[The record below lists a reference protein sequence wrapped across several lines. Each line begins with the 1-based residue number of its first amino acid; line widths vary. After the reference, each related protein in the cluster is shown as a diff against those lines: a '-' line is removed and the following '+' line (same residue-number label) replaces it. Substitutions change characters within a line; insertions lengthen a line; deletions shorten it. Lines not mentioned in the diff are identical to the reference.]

1 MWILKGH
8 VMGQL
13 RPFYWH
19 IVFTFISMNLYL
31 TIIDNLLENFFFMIV
46 IMLKLYPDVHMKYA
60 YDIFPKEKALLTF
73 ADKWKQKGASK
84 TSKLWA
90 KKSVRDRL
98 ASMFRIRR
106 GITVDSGAADS
117 VYPRSWVR
125 SALIMISQGMRMG
138 LHYVAAGGARIPNQG
153 EISLKFWTKEGV
165 MACLMFQVAD
175 INKPLGSVSHMTDN
189 DYCVVFNKHEGVDVS
204 YVLHK
209 PTDTIMRLRR
219 ERGIY
224 ILDAWTEE
232 EMSAEKEAALALFSR
247 PS

>member
-1 MWILKGH
+1 MSQQ
-8 VMGQL
+8 VEQE
-13 RPFYWH
+13 
-19 IVFTFISMNLYL
+19 S
-31 TIIDNLLENFFFMIV
+31 
-46 IMLKLYPDVHMKYA
+46 
-60 YDIFPKEKALLTF
+60 
-73 ADKWKQKGASK
+73 
-84 TSKLWA
+84 
-90 KKSVRDRL
+90 
-98 ASMFRIRR
+98 RIR
-106 GITVDSGAADS
+106 VK
-117 VYPRSWVR
+117 Y
-125 SALIMISQGMRMG
+125 
-138 LHYVAAGGARIPNQG
+138 
-153 EISLKFWTKEGV
+153 LKFWTKEGV

-232 EMSAEKEAALALFSR
+232 EMSNMSTEKEAALALFSR